1 MTDFN
6 AMAAVTTTLQYIL
19 QGTPASEGISHDV
32 AGAHV
37 ITEPPDI
44 VSGQK
49 PADSLNVFLYHVA
62 PNLGYRNQD
71 LPARNSN
78 GDLITKPR
86 LALNLYYLLTA
97 YAADDK
103 SLTAQQIL
111 ASAMRILHEHP
122 VLTRDVINLATTS
135 ISWSGESLAD
145 QIELVKLSLQPLTLE
160 EMNKLW
166 TSFFQTSY
174 RISVAYE
181 ATVVL
186 IDATQEPKTALP
198 VTKRLLT
205 VIPFQRPMIEEI
217 DPQIVGYTPGA
228 AEVTIRGLNLKADG
242 MFVRFGSTSQPCLT
256 DSSHL
261 SPTQI
266 TIAVPAGL
274 SAANPKGLKVGIMPV
289 QVIQPLQIGS
299 PATAHNGFESNVVAL
314 MLAPMIDQPSTTP
327 PPLPAP
333 SQLWFTA
340 KHGGAL
346 PLNVSFE
353 PAVSQDQNVS
363 LLIGDYTLPLSQSD
377 LGGTFPSSSLS
388 VVLPN
393 DVPTGNLLLRLQVDG
408 IESLPLVDSDP
419 TSTTYDQII
428 GPFVQVT

>member
-6 AMAAVTTTLQYIL
+6 AIAAVTTTLQYIL
-19 QGTPASEGISHDV
+19 QGTHASEGISHDV
-32 AGAHV
+32 TGANV
-37 ITEPPDI
+37 TVVPPD
-44 VSGQK
+44 VAGQTA
-49 PADSLNVFLYHVA
+49 ADGLNVFLYHVS
-62 PNLGYRNQD
+62 PNPGYRNQD

-103 SLTAQQIL
+103 SLHAQQIL

-122 VLTRDVINLATTS
+122 VLTRDVINSATATS
-135 ISWSGESLAD
+135 ITWSGESLAD

-186 IDATQEPKTALP
+186 IDATQEPKAAPP
-198 VTKRLLT
+198 VTQRLLT

-217 DPQIVGYTPGA
+217 DPQVIGYTSGA
-228 AEVTIRGLNLKADG
+228 AEVTIRGLNLKTSG
-242 MFVRFGSTSQPCLT
+242 VFVQFGSTPAPAPTGLT
-256 DSSHL
+256 
-261 SPTQI
+261 PTQI
-266 TIAVPAGL
+266 TVGLPSGL
-274 SAANPKGLKVGIMPV
+274 SVANPAGLKVGIMPV
-289 QVIQPLQIGS
+289 QVIQPLQLGS
-299 PATAHNGFESNVVAL
+299 PAIAHNGFESNVVAL
-314 MLAPMIDQPSTTP
+314 TLAPTIDKPSTLP
-327 PPLPAP
+327 PPLPP
-333 SQLWFTA
+333 PMQLWFTA
-340 KHGGAL
+340 TRNGP
-346 PLNVSFE
+346 PLTVTFE
-353 PAVSQDQNVS
+353 PAVSQEQNVA
-363 LLIGDYTLPLSQSD
+363 LLIGDYTLPISQSD

-393 DVPTGNLLLRLQVDG
+393 SLPTGNLLLRLQVDG

-419 TSTTYDQII
+419 TSPTYGQII
-428 GPFVQVT
+428 GPYVQVS